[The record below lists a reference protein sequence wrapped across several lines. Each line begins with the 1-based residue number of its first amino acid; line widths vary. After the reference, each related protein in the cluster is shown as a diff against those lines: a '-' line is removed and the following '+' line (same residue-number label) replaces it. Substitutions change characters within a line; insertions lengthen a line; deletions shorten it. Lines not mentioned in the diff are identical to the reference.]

1 MEVIKSWALSVTAAA
16 IISAV
21 ISFVSPS
28 GTLEKTV
35 NMVIAIFVLLSFLTP
50 FVKIDRNE
58 LFSVEVEH
66 INEWIEENKLKKEL
80 EFETISILKNEIITK
95 VNSYIN
101 EKMKIKSE
109 VDVEINISENYDIVI
124 EKIGIILYEQTDVS
138 DLTKYI
144 EDEFQVIAEI
154 NIIAED

>member
-1 MEVIKSWALSVTAAA
+1 MEVVKSWALSVTAAA

-35 NMVIAIFVLLSFLTP
+35 NTVIAIFVLLSFLTP

-101 EKMKIKSE
+101 EKMKCKSE

-124 EKIGIILYEQTDVS
+124 KKIGIILYEQTDVS

>member
-124 EKIGIILYEQTDVS
+124 EKIGIILYEQSDVS